1 MSDRKKY
8 YPCDECY
15 TQASEQVK
23 HLEEPEEQG
32 HLAYEFL
39 HYEFNHG
46 HKERMFPDLYPATD
60 KVDA

>member
-1 MSDRKKY
+1 MNENSRERW

-15 TQASEQVK
+15 KQASEQVK

-39 HYEFNHG
+39 HYEYNHG
-46 HKERMFPDLYPATD
+46 NAEKLGL
-60 KVDA
+60 K